1 MRLSLDVQTL
11 STNTFLLQNTD
22 YGATICESSLRLAQ
36 SLSEIETVD
45 SKIKAVNLLQN
56 ILNSPFATDS
66 CRGKANH
73 FLGLDF
79 LKSAQINKELEH
91 LWTGSSSFTLSEP
104 IDNERDEEYSPNT
117 LYSVQKAKSLFYE
130 AAILLGPSTSELA
143 RMNLRYLAL
152 TTGPEESSHE
162 VIGLTAGELVH
173 TSIGIRARLAAAA
186 AAAAAKKEC

>member
-1 MRLSLDVQTL
+1 M
-11 STNTFLLQNTD
+11 LQ
-22 YGATICESSLRLAQ
+22 IH
-36 SLSEIETVD
+36 
-45 SKIKAVNLLQN
+45 
-56 ILNSPFATDS
+56 S

-73 FLGLDF
+73 FLGLVDF

-91 LWTGSSSFTLSEP
+91 LWTGSSSFTLLEP

-130 AAILLGPSTSELA
+130 TTILLGPSTSELA

-152 TTGPEESSHE
+152 TTGPEESSRE

-186 AAAAAKKEC
+186 AAAKKECSKMNGRHQTLMSSFDVPFASSKRSKRLMDLYETCKETIPNNWNFLQLHFVQQVNY